1 MSMRTG
7 TAYSLHGKLGLLLVS
22 LALLASSGVQ
32 AATKEWRFRVFLDD
46 REIGYHHFHLSE
58 NGSETRLTT
67 RAELEVTFLKVPV
80 FSYTHENTESWTGG
94 CLESIASVTDENGD
108 LYRVDGAAAAGGF
121 QVRTNAGDFV
131 LPDCISTF
139 AYWDRS
145 FLQREAL
152 LNSQTGEYV
161 DVAVDYIGADR
172 ISTGDTTLPAHRYR
186 LEGEDLALELW
197 YSQEG
202 QWLAL
207 QSSVEGGRL
216 LRYEIEQQR

>member
-1 MSMRTG
+1 MRSGTGNSMHG
-7 TAYSLHGKLGLLLVS
+7 TPMYWLVCFALLVS
-22 LALLASSGVQ
+22 GGVEAAS
-32 AATKEWRFRVFLDD
+32 KEWRFRVFLDD

-58 NGSETRLTT
+58 TGSETRLTT

-80 FSYTHENTESWTGG
+80 FRYTHENTERWTGG

-108 LYRVDGAAAAGGF
+108 SYQVDGAAAAGGF
-121 QVRTNAGDFV
+121 QVRTNTGAFV
-131 LPDCISTF
+131 LPECISTF

-161 DVAVDYIGADR
+161 DVTVDYVGAGR
-172 ISTGDTTLPAHRYR
+172 ISAGEKTLPAHQYR
-186 LEGEDLALELW
+186 LAGEDLELELW

-202 QWLAL
+202 HWLAL
-207 QSSVEGGRL
+207 QSSLEGGRL
-216 LRYEIEQQR
+216 LRYEIEQ